1 VKGYSQR
8 GRRSKNGVLRAVG
21 GPVCL
26 ACLTDGSEGCSR
38 RRNGRWRGSG
48 GEDSCGKR
56 RALTCDEDQNA
67 LESFRLDKA
76 VEEAQES
83 DEDASTSRAAT
94 PCQNGTEWGVIITDA
109 LQEAEF
115 DGEEARLG
123 ALICSGLG

>member
-1 VKGYSQR
+1 MGLKVAP
-8 GRRSKNGVLRAVG
+8 AVG
-21 GPVCL
+21 
-26 ACLTDGSEGCSR
+26 T
-38 RRNGRWRGSG
+38 G
-48 GEDSCGKR
+48 GGGVVEAKIRVETR